1 MTEAIIVAFIG
12 AVSSII
18 CQIIISNKSK
28 NLTMYRI
35 DQLEEKVR
43 KHNNFIERLTIVE
56 QRCKSNQHRLDEMEG
71 HK

>member
-1 MTEAIIVAFIG
+1 MTEAIIVASIG
-12 AVSSII
+12 ALASVI
-18 CQIIISNKSK
+18 CQVIISNKSK
-28 NLTMYRI
+28 NLTVYRL
-35 DQLEEKVR
+35 DLLEEKVQ